1 MSMSRLKLFLLDLK
15 GVGLQDSPAN
25 QQAKNMLLCSFP
37 SEILL
42 VIVLNIKTKKL
53 GG

>member
-1 MSMSRLKLFLLDLK
+1 MSRLKLFLLDSK

-25 QQAKNMLLCSFP
+25 QQAKIILLCLFP

-42 VIVLNIKTKKL
+42 IYCPEY
-53 GG
+53 